1 MVVEVALPARQEEAP
16 PMDRRGFLLADNLAL
31 AETAVVESVP
41 VESVELGAL
50 MFLQSVADPLTT
62 VLAAVVPA
70 E

>member
-1 MVVEVALPARQEEAP
+1 
-16 PMDRRGFLLADNLAL
+16 MDRRGFLLADNLAL
-31 AETAVVESVP
+31 AETAGVESVP